1 LNLIFLHHFSLFYN
15 NISVYHFYLKLLDFL
30 KTTLI
35 FIFSIIQFPLNKEKS
50 YIYLSNMNYKSYFPF
65 LIGLIMV
72 FSVLLSVNDSW
83 AFHTKQT
90 KNINQEI
97 NSIALEVS
105 KYLNESATIL
115 KSNKADI
122 SQALVNINLAQDR
135 LSQLEGWHSNSTIAQ
150 MINQIGITSAQLQG
164 GNAISSGGFSG
175 GSSIGSSSPS
185 SFSTSSN
192 LAPPSSSPPA
202 ASGGFISDQGSSG
215 PLPSGS
221 FEGTAN
227 GGLPLEGSSNIGSTS
242 GSSSSTPSASG
253 ASSSSTSSS
262 SSSGA
267 GNTETDNGGASN
279 NAGSNPASGATSSGS
294 FADLSNPGEFSS
306 FQDPIPQ
313 QPGQPLHPTLPPTP
327 ALPPEPA
334 EPLAPVIPPPSSE

>member
-1 LNLIFLHHFSLFYN
+1 
-15 NISVYHFYLKLLDFL
+15 
-30 KTTLI
+30 
-35 FIFSIIQFPLNKEKS
+35 
-50 YIYLSNMNYKSYFPF
+50 MNYKSHFPF
-65 LIGLIMV
+65 LIGLIMI
-72 FSVLLSVNDSW
+72 FSVLISLNDSW

-175 GSSIGSSSPS
+175 GSSIGSSSSSPSS

-227 GGLPLEGSSNIGSTS
+227 GGLPLEGSSNIGSAS
-242 GSSSSTPSASG
+242 GSSSSSTPS
-253 ASSSSTSSS
+253 SSSSA
-262 SSSGA
+262 A
-267 GNTETDNGGASN
+267 GNTGTDNGDDST
-279 NAGSNPASGATSSGS
+279 NAGSNLASGATSSGS

-306 FQDPIPQ
+306 FQDPIPR
-313 QPGQPLHPTLPPTP
+313 QPGQPLHPALPPTP

-334 EPLAPVIPPPSSE
+334 EPLAPVIPPPPSQ